1 MILIWQNKVASKI
14 RTRPFGDSDK
24 VTLTCNRDNQIA
36 RKLYHRAGFS
46 ETGIEEEDEIEL
58 SQMLK

>member
-1 MILIWQNKVASKI
+1 MAFKI
-14 RTRPFGDSDK
+14 RTKPFGDSDK

-36 RKLYHRAGFS
+36 RKLYHRAGFT